1 MALATTQ
8 AVWRSGGGDQ
18 TRTAYC
24 GSMVMAA
31 QFYIPAAGTA
41 GNVQVSSTNT
51 AAVVLPAG
59 AIVSGVTINN
69 VSSAGAID
77 LGYTLNT
84 TGTAVADGLLNNAT
98 ATSIVNIQA
107 GGTGAGTALG
117 TLISSTELIT
127 ITNADGGSGA
137 GDVGG
142 YITYFIYDNGQQNV

>member
-18 TRTAYC
+18 TRAAYC
-24 GSMVMAA
+24 GTMVMAA

-41 GNVQVSSTNT
+41 GNVQVSSTDT
-51 AAVVLPAG
+51 STVVLPAG
-59 AIVSGVTINN
+59 AIVNSVTINN
-69 VSSAGAID
+69 TSSAGAID
-77 LGYTLNT
+77 LGFT
-84 TGTAVADGLLNNAT
+84 TASGTTSADGILNGAT

-117 TLISSTELIT
+117 TVLSSTELVT
-127 ITNADGGSGA
+127 ITNANGGSGA

-142 YITYFIYDNGQQNV
+142 YITYFIYDLGQQSA

>member
-24 GSMVMAA
+24 GSMLMAA
-31 QFYIPAAGTA
+31 QFYIPAADTA
-41 GNVQVSSTNT
+41 GNVQVSSSNT

-59 AIVSGVTINN
+59 AIVHSVTIN
-69 VSSAGAID
+69 VVADAGAID
-77 LGYTLNT
+77 LGFT
-84 TGTAVADGLLNNAT
+84 TASGTATTDGLLNGAT
-98 ATSIVNIQA
+98 ATSIVNVQA
-107 GGTGAGTALG
+107 GGTGSGTSLG
-117 TLISSTELIT
+117 TVLSSTEMVT
-127 ITNADGGSGA
+127 ITSADGGSGS